1 MDARARKTIKK
12 ASLRQ
17 EKQTA
22 LDIGGRTT
30 ANSGAARFSGG
41 ADVRA
46 AGKLR
51 VECKFTEKDFYVLKL
66 KELEKL
72 KKQAVKALEFPVF
85 QFAFKFRNTLT
96 KYAVTRYDQATT
108 PSLMETLEWLGDG
121 SVRIRHEELQ
131 QALAKYK
138 LLLVH
143 LNGSAFKIQYWDDFV
158 AGFRED

>member
-30 ANSGAARFSGG
+30 ANSGASKFSGG
-41 ADVRA
+41 ADVR
-46 AGKLR
+46 GGGLR

-66 KELEKL
+66 EELEKL

-85 QFAFKFRNTLT
+85 QFAFKFRNALT
-96 KYAVTRYDQATT
+96 KYAVTKYDQTL
-108 PSLMETLEWLGDG
+108 PSLMETLEWLGDS

-143 LNGSAFKIQYWDDFV
+143 LNGSTFKIQYWDDFV
-158 AGFRED
+158 ANFLED